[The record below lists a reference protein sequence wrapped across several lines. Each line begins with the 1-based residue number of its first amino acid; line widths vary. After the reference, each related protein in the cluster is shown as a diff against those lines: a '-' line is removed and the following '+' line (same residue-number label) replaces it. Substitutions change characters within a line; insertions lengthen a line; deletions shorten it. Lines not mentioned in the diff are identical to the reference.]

1 MKGYYIKQQDIFTSA
16 VSELSSPII
25 WNTQRQMGKTTALA
39 KIAADLLKTTNVTY
53 DCYNA
58 YLQVLFVQKVIQH
71 LPKDVLV
78 RNTKNSIQLVT
89 PTKTYSLSPLRKDMP
104 NKSSVLL
111 IDEVAHIGI
120 DRIKDMLSNFDK
132 PPRVIGVTTGMSEEI
147 IELITNEVSEPEVIT
162 VVFNSIDE
170 LYRKQLETVEKPV

>member
-39 KIAADLLKTTNVTY
+39 KIAAELLKTTNVTY
-53 DCYNA
+53 ACYNA
-58 YLQVLFVQKVIQH
+58 HQNMMFVQKVLLH
-71 LPKDVLV
+71 MNDDTLV
-78 RNTKNSIQLVT
+78 RNTKNTIQLVT
-89 PTKTYSLSPLRKDMP
+89 PTKTYSLSPLQKERP
-104 NKSSVLL
+104 NQSTVLL
-111 IDEVAHIGI
+111 IDEVAHIGY
-120 DRIKDMLSNFDK
+120 DRIKDMLSNFVE

-147 IELITNEVSEPEVIT
+147 IQLITDKVSEPEVIT

-170 LYRKQLETVEKPV
+170 LYRKQLKTVEKPV